1 MFCCNSAVSIDLL
14 KSEPFSL
21 GAISWNI
28 GKSNAIAEP
37 IRAEENPMRVCA
49 LRKILLLISSLVA
62 FNTAIL
68 VVRFSVIRC
77 AWIASHPE

>member
-1 MFCCNSAVSIDLL
+1 MA
-14 KSEPFSL
+14 EPFKV

-28 GKSNAIAEP
+28 LKSNAMAEP
-37 IRAEENPMRVCA
+37 ISAEENPIRVCA

-62 FNTAIL
+62 FKTAIF

-77 AWIASHPE
+77 ACIASHPE